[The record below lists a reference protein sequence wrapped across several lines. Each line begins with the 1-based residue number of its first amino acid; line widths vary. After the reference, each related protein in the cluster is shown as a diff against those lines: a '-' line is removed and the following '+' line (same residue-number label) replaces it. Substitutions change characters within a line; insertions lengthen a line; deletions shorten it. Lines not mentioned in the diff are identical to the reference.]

1 MVELMW
7 GWVDMDMCVCVQKV
21 DLYSLGI
28 IFFEM
33 CYRPMLTG
41 MERIKTLTSM
51 RLPTVDLPD
60 DFNELE
66 LDKQV
71 CIFYLLCHCLL
82 DGINWKLNSK
92 EKTFWNALYGNCQ
105 IQLWELDM

>member
-1 MVELMW
+1 M
-7 GWVDMDMCVCVQKV
+7 

-33 CYRPMLTG
+33 CYRPMSTG
-41 MERIKTLTSM
+41 MERIKTLTSL
-51 RLPTVDLPD
+51 RLPTIEMPD

-71 CIFYLLCHCLL
+71 SISYGLLGYFLI
-82 DGINWKLNSK
+82 GILNSGK
-92 EKTFWNALYGNCQ
+92 K
-105 IQLWELDM
+105 IS